1 MNNTIETTSTNVEST
16 LDRRAVM
23 ALVDEG
29 DAVSLSRDRMLS
41 LRNAQDS
48 RVHCFS
54 GLLWVT
60 EDKRVTDLVLK
71 PGESFVIRH
80 QGLVLVMALEDSR
93 VSIKPEGLFDRIGQM
108 IVRAT
113 GG

>member
-1 MNNTIETTSTNVEST
+1 MNNAIETASTNVKST
-16 LDRRAVM
+16 PDRRGVLG
-23 ALVDEG
+23 LVGEG
-29 DAVSLSRDRMLS
+29 DALSLSRDRMLS
-41 LRNAQDS
+41 LRNARDS
-48 RVHCFS
+48 RVQCLS

-71 PGESFVIRH
+71 PGESFVIQH

-93 VSIKPEGLFDRIGQM
+93 VSIKAEGLFGRIGQM